1 MSLHTLIMKRWV
13 KPALERSCARAFVQD
28 FIAGFEEAR
37 TESLMARGEDPGRA
51 REQAR
56 LMAADE
62 GVRLEAERQAAG
74 PARQYAEE
82 WLAAKMAEHE
92 ADQVRV
98 CILCGASPEQ
108 QVKAR
113 AAEYARG
120 LADGAAQERARQR
133 EGWGPDTWDTL
144 PPPFA

>member
-1 MSLHTLIMKRWV
+1 MKRWA
-13 KPALERSCARAFVQD
+13 KLALERSCARTFVED

-37 TESLMARGEDPGRA
+37 TERLMDRGEDPGRA

-74 PARQYAEE
+74 PARRHAEE
-82 WLAAKMAEHE
+82 WLAAKRAEHE

-108 QVKAR
+108 QAR
-113 AAEYARG
+113 AGHRVCQG
-120 LADGAAQERARQR
+120 SGHGAAQERARQR
-133 EGWGPDTWDTL
+133 EGQGLAPG
-144 PPPFA
+144 AER